1 MASTATRPGTFI
13 LPAIYLTQQAGF
25 EMRQVGYLAVATV
38 VLQALVS
45 GLLVRSQLRRRLAGL
60 QPPARMFT
68 APV

>member
-1 MASTATRPGTFI
+1 
-13 LPAIYLTQQAGF
+13 
-25 EMRQVGYLAVATV
+25 MRQVWSLAVATV